1 MNSTHDR
8 PIVLRRTPYG
18 RAVVAQ
24 ALMEFRLLL
33 RAPESLVVIL
43 GIPLG
48 ILVFFSL
55 VDVLPTGDRD
65 AVTFLVPGVLS
76 ISVAATGLVAV
87 AIQTA
92 FERKYGVL
100 KRIGGTPLPR
110 SAFLLAKGAAVA
122 LVLSVQVALVF
133 ALAIGVLSW
142 RPTAGLILVPLFV
155 VLGALTMTA
164 LGLALAGA
172 VRAEATLAITN
183 ATFLLFL
190 VISGATFSNDAL
202 PEAMATVGNLL
213 PVGALTTLLRAA
225 LDGAPVV
232 WVGVVTLIVWGG
244 AAVAFAARTFRW
256 EP

>member
-1 MNSTHDR
+1 MTKDDAHV
-8 PIVLRRTPYG
+8 VLRRTPYA
-18 RAVVAQ
+18 RATWAQ
-24 ALMEFRLLL
+24 AVMEFRLLL

-55 VDVLPTGDRD
+55 VEVLPTGEGD
-65 AVTFLVPGVLS
+65 AVSFLVPGVLS

-110 SAFLLAKGAAVA
+110 SAFLLAKGVAVA
-122 LVLSVQVALVF
+122 LVLLVQVLLVF
-133 ALAIGVLSW
+133 VLAIGVLGW
-142 RPTAGLILVPLFV
+142 RPTSGFVLVPVFV
-155 VLGALTMTA
+155 ALGALTMTA

-183 ATFLLFL
+183 ATFLVFL
-190 VISGATFSNDAL
+190 VISGATFSADAL
-202 PEAMATVGNLL
+202 PDAMAMVGNLL
-213 PVGALTTLLRAA
+213 PVGALTGLLRDA
-225 LDGAPVV
+225 LDGNATNVAAI
-232 WVGVVTLIVWGG
+232 GTLVVWGG
-244 AAVAFAARTFRW
+244 AAVAVAARTFRW

>member
-1 MNSTHDR
+1 VTEVTTQTV
-8 PIVLRRTPYG
+8 VLRDTPYLK
-18 RAVVAQ
+18 ATLAQ
-24 ALMEFRLLL
+24 AMMEFRLLL
-33 RAPESLVVIL
+33 RASESLVVIL

-55 VDVLPTGDRD
+55 VDVLPTGERD
-65 AVTFLVPGVLS
+65 AVSFLVPGVLS

-110 SAFLLAKGAAVA
+110 SAFLLAKGGAVA
-122 LVLSVQVALVF
+122 LILSVQVALVF

-142 RPTAGLILVPLFV
+142 RPTAGLVLVPVFV
-155 VLGALTMTA
+155 VLGAFTMTA

-183 ATFLLFL
+183 AAFLLFL
-190 VISGATFSNDAL
+190 VVSGATFSSDAL
-202 PEAMATVGNLL
+202 PDAMATFGNLL

-225 LDGAPVV
+225 LDGAAIQ
-232 WVGVVTLIVWGG
+232 WSAVVTLVAWGV
-244 AAVAFAARTFRW
+244 AATVFASKTFRW

>member
-1 MNSTHDR
+1 MSECSQ
-8 PIVLRRTPYG
+8 PAVVLRHTPYVK
-18 RAVVAQ
+18 AIVAQ
-24 ALMEFRLLL
+24 TMMEFRLLL

-48 ILVFFSL
+48 ILMFFSL
-55 VDVLPTGDRD
+55 VDVLPTGDQD

-110 SAFLLAKGAAVA
+110 TAFLIAKGAAVA
-122 LVLSVQVALVF
+122 LILAVQVALVF
-133 ALAIGVLSW
+133 ALAIGLLSW
-142 RPTAGLILVPLFV
+142 RPTAGLVLVPVFV
-155 VLGALTMTA
+155 VLGAFTMTA

-190 VISGATFSNDAL
+190 VVSGATFSSDAL
-202 PEAMATVGNLL
+202 PDAMAAVGNLL

-225 LDGAPVV
+225 LDGVMTPWSAVIALV
-232 WVGVVTLIVWGG
+232 IWG
-244 AAVAFAARTFRW
+244 AAAVVIASRTFRW

>member
-1 MNSTHDR
+1 MSELSQQAVT
-8 PIVLRRTPYG
+8 LRDTPYVK
-18 RAVVAQ
+18 AILAQ
-24 ALMEFRLLL
+24 TAMEFRLLL

-122 LVLSVQVALVF
+122 LILAVQVALVF
-133 ALAIGVLSW
+133 GLAIGVLSW
-142 RPTAGLILVPLFV
+142 RPTAGFVLVPAFV
-155 VLGALTMTA
+155 VLGAFTMTA

-183 ATFLLFL
+183 AAFLLFL
-190 VISGATFSNDAL
+190 VVSGATFSSDAL
-202 PEAMATVGNLL
+202 PDAMATFGNLL
-213 PVGALTTLLRAA
+213 PVGALTVLLRAA
-225 LDGAPVV
+225 LDGAATP
-232 WVGVVTLIVWGG
+232 WA
-244 AAVAFAARTFRW
+244 AAVALTAWGVVAVVFAAKTFRW

>member
-1 MNSTHDR
+1 MKHVTNQTV
-8 PIVLRRTPYG
+8 VLRDTPYLK
-18 RAVVAQ
+18 ATLAQ
-24 ALMEFRLLL
+24 AMMEFRLLL

-55 VDVLPTGDRD
+55 VDVLPTGERD
-65 AVTFLVPGVLS
+65 AVSFLVPGVLS

-110 SAFLLAKGAAVA
+110 SAFLLAKGVAVA
-122 LVLSVQVALVF
+122 LILSVQVVLVF

-142 RPTAGLILVPLFV
+142 RPTAGLVLVPVFV
-155 VLGALTMTA
+155 VLGTLTMTA

-183 ATFLLFL
+183 AAFLLFL
-190 VISGATFSNDAL
+190 VVSGATFSSDAL
-202 PEAMATVGNLL
+202 PDAMATFGNLL
-213 PVGALTTLLRAA
+213 PVGALTTLLRGA
-225 LDGAPVV
+225 LDGVATQWSAVV
-232 WVGVVTLIVWGG
+232 ALASWGV
-244 AAVAFAARTFRW
+244 AAVVFASKTFRW

>member
-1 MNSTHDR
+1 VTSDGNPT
-8 PIVLRRTPYG
+8 VTLRSTPYLK
-18 RAVVAQ
+18 ATWAQ
-24 ALMEFRLLL
+24 TMMEFRLLL

-55 VDVLPTGDRD
+55 VDVLPTGDTD

-122 LVLSVQVALVF
+122 LVLSVQVVLVF
-133 ALAIGVLSW
+133 ALAIGVLAW
-142 RPTAGLILVPLFV
+142 RPTHGLLLVPVFV
-155 VLGALTMTA
+155 ILGALTMTA

-183 ATFLLFL
+183 AAFLLFL
-190 VISGATFSNDAL
+190 VVSGATFSRDAL
-202 PEAMATVGNLL
+202 PDAMATFGNLL
-213 PVGALTTLLRAA
+213 PVGALTTLLRDA
-225 LDGAPVV
+225 LAGSATQLT
-232 WVGVVTLIVWGG
+232 GVVTLMVWGG
-244 AAVAFAARTFRW
+244 AAVVFASRTFRW